1 MQGGDRD
8 KEFREYVL
16 GDRTRLMR
24 TALLLT
30 AGDRH
35 TAEDLVQ
42 TALTR
47 VYVHWRRI
55 RHEGAGPYAHRIL
68 VNAFLDDRRRASRR
82 REVVTADTIEPRP
95 DGTIDADD
103 LLTVRRALLEL
114 APRQRAVLVLRYF
127 EDLDVAEAARV
138 LECSEGTVK
147 SQTAKA
153 LRRLRAVMAGP
164 AAADPTGAADGRT
177 GKTAGPGR

>member
-1 MQGGDRD
+1 MLGGDRD
-8 KEFREYVL
+8 NEFREYVL

-24 TALLLT
+24 TAMLLT
-30 AGDRH
+30 AGDRY
-35 TAEDLVQ
+35 ASEDLVQ

-55 RHEGAGPYAHRIL
+55 RYEGAGPYAHRIL
-68 VNAFLDDRRRASRR
+68 VNAFLDDRRRAARR
-82 REVVTADTIEPRP
+82 PELVTADMIEPRP
-95 DGTIDADD
+95 GGVADADE

-127 EDLDVAEAARV
+127 QDLDVAEAARV

-147 SQTAKA
+147 SQTSKA
-153 LRRLRAVMAGP
+153 LRRLRDVMAERP
-164 AAADPTGAADGRT
+164 LAPDRDTPTGRATGR
-177 GKTAGPGR
+177 G

>member
-1 MQGGDRD
+1 MRGGDRD
-8 KEFREYVL
+8 AEFREYVAA
-16 GDRTRLMR
+16 DRTRLMR

-30 AGDRH
+30 AGDVY

-42 TALTR
+42 TALTK
-47 VYVHWRRI
+47 VYVYWRRI

-82 REVVTADTIEPRP
+82 RELVSAEAFEPSPNGEIDLADT
-95 DGTIDADD
+95 
-103 LLTVRRALLEL
+103 LTVRRALLDL

-127 EDLDVAEAARV
+127 QDLDVASCARI

-153 LRRLRAVMAGP
+153 LKRLREVMAEP
-164 AAADPTGAADGRT
+164 LPDANTRTTGSS
-177 GKTAGPGR
+177 